1 MPAITR
7 FRYNEVF
14 FHTVN
19 PLLSPPPPPP
29 GGGLFI
35 SKPFEGEEL
44 NRDGALN
51 IFNLET
57 TMLSVL
63 HKELEYKVE
72 KLTYKKFQV
81 IQPRIRIKFK
91 FPVGK

>member
-1 MPAITR
+1 MPLKFA
-7 FRYNEVF
+7 RYNEVF
-14 FHTVN
+14 VHTVN
-19 PLLSPPPPPP
+19 PLLSPPP

-57 TMLSVL
+57 TMVSVL

-72 KLTYKKFQV
+72 KLTYRKF
-81 IQPRIRIKFK
+81 
-91 FPVGK
+91 

>member
-7 FRYNEVF
+7 FRYIEVF

-19 PLLSPPPPPP
+19 PLLSPPPGG

-51 IFNLET
+51 TLNIFNLET
-57 TMLSVL
+57 TMVSVL
-63 HKELEYKVE
+63 HKELEYKVQ
-72 KLTYKKFQV
+72 KLTYRKF
-81 IQPRIRIKFK
+81 
-91 FPVGK
+91 

>member
-1 MPAITR
+1 MLAITR
-7 FRYNEVF
+7 FRYIEVF
-14 FHTVN
+14 FHTEN
-19 PLLSPPPPPP
+19 PLLSPPPGE

-57 TMLSVL
+57 TMVSVL

-72 KLTYKKFQV
+72 KLTYRKF
-81 IQPRIRIKFK
+81 
-91 FPVGK
+91 